1 MLAWLE
7 QFLVRYPEL
16 ALFLVIAAGYW
27 IGSFKIGAFSLG
39 PVTGALFAGLFVGQF
54 AHVPVSGMTKSFLFL
69 LFLFGI
75 GYSVGPQFMQ
85 ALKRDGSKPMLLAVV
100 VCITGLVGFD
110 PRCQGAA
117 AGSGLCGWAHVG
129 CPHPERRHGNG
140 DGRDQWAGRC
150 PRRTAALL
158 VAHIAVADAVCYIFG
173 YAGVIIFCTVIAPA
187 LLKIDLKTEAL
198 KLEQALGMTRAK
210 PGLASAW
217 RKFELRA
224 YRLAEESP
232 LAGLTVAAAEAR
244 VPEHRLF
251 IHRLRRGERI
261 IEAEPGMML
270 EAGDVIAL
278 SGPRQIIVE
287 LIGPRA
293 EEVEDKELLDIPVTT
308 ADVLLMNPKLAGRNL
323 GDASREDWT
332 RGLYLR
338 SMSRGGQEIP
348 VAAGVVLQRGD
359 LLRIVGPEPVV
370 QRAAAKI
377 GAIVA
382 PSASIDFV
390 VLGLAIF
397 LGGVVGVLATFSVGG
412 VKISLSTS
420 VGTLLAGLLVGH
432 LRTRYPLFGRIPDG
446 AVALMTSLGLAAFV
460 GLTGIHAGPIFL
472 SALQG
477 GGHRAPARRH
487 GGDPAAAGRW
497 VVLRPFRAADEPDP
511 SSRGFDRGA
520 DGDCSDGR
528 RPGALGEPCRGAGL
542 YAGISDR
549 EHPADDLGHD
559 HGRCHRRLMDTP
571 PALVRFHLLQLR
583 SVNRLTAAGGRGLVH
598 AALVPPIRCA
608 TVRVT
613 KVLQFVENEIPL
625 CGASSWLFVLS
636 NQCVVTARS

>member
-1 MLAWLE
+1 MLDWLE

-27 IGSFKIGAFSLG
+27 IGSFKVGAFSLG

-54 AHVPVSGMTKSFLFL
+54 AHVPVSSMTKSFLFL
-69 LFLFGI
+69 LFLFGV

-85 ALKRDGSKPMLLAVV
+85 ALKRDGLKPMLLAVV
-100 VCITGLVGFD
+100 VCLTGLAASILIAKALGLDPGF
-110 PRCQGAA
+110 A
-117 AGSGLCGWAHVG
+117 AGLMSGGLTQSAAMGTATDAVNG
-129 CPHPERRHGNG
+129 LAVPEADR
-140 DGRDQWAGRC
+140 
-150 PRRTAALL
+150 ALF

-224 YRLAEESP
+224 YRLAEGSP

-261 IEAEPGMML
+261 LEAGPGMML
-270 EAGDVIAL
+270 EAGDVIAI

-293 EEVEDKELLDIPVTT
+293 EEVEDKELLDVPVTT
-308 ADVLLMNPKLAGRNL
+308 ADVLLINPKLAGTNL
-323 GDASREDWT
+323 GDASKEDWT

-338 SMSRGGQEIP
+338 SMSRGSQEIP
-348 VAAGVVLQRGD
+348 VAAGVLLQRGD
-359 LLRIVGPEPVV
+359 LLRIVGPETVV

-382 PSASIDFV
+382 PSATTDFV

-397 LGGVVGVLATFSVGG
+397 LGGVVGVLVTFSVGS
-412 VKISLSTS
+412 VKITLSTS

-432 LRTRYPLFGRIPDG
+432 LRTHYPLFGRIPEG
-446 AVALMTSLGLAAFV
+446 AVNLMTSLGLAAFV
-460 GLTGIHAGPIFL
+460 GLTGIYAGPIFL
-472 SALQG
+472 SALREAGIGLLFG
-477 GGHRAPARRH
+477 GMVVTMLPQIIGLCFGHFALRMNPILLLGALTGSQTVTAAMAAIQERSGSPVAVLGYTPAYPVANILLTTW
-487 GGDPAAAGRW
+487 GTI
-497 VVLRPFRAADEPDP
+497 VVLVV
-511 SSRGFDRGA
+511 
-520 DGDCSDGR
+520 
-528 RPGALGEPCRGAGL
+528 AG
-542 YAGISDR
+542 
-549 EHPADDLGHD
+549 
-559 HGRCHRRLMDTP
+559 
-571 PALVRFHLLQLR
+571 
-583 SVNRLTAAGGRGLVH
+583 
-598 AALVPPIRCA
+598 
-608 TVRVT
+608 
-613 KVLQFVENEIPL
+613 
-625 CGASSWLFVLS
+625 
-636 NQCVVTARS
+636 

>member
-27 IGSFKIGAFSLG
+27 IGGFKIGAFSLG

-54 AHVPVSGMTKSFLFL
+54 ARVPVSGMTKSFLFL
-69 LFLFGI
+69 LFLFGV

-85 ALKRDGSKPMLLAVV
+85 ALKRDGLKPVLVAVV
-100 VCITGLVGFD
+100 VCITGLAASILVAKALRLDPGF
-110 PRCQGAA
+110 A
-117 AGSGLCGWAHVG
+117 AGLMSGGLTQSAAMGTATDAVNG
-129 CPHPERRHGNG
+129 LALPEADRG
-140 DGRDQWAGRC
+140 Q
-150 PRRTAALL
+150 L
-158 VAHIAVADAVCYIFG
+158 VAHIAVADAVCYLFG
-173 YAGVIIFCTVIAPA
+173 SAGVIIFCTVLAPA

-224 YRLAEESP
+224 YRLAEASP

-261 IEAEPGMML
+261 LEAEPGMTI

-287 LIGPRA
+287 LIEPRA
-293 EEVEDKELLDIPVTT
+293 EEVEDRELLDVPVTT
-308 ADVLLMNPKLAGRNL
+308 ADVLLINPELAGKNL
-323 GDASREDWT
+323 GDASREEWT

-338 SMSRGGQEIP
+338 LVSRGGQEIP
-348 VAAGVVLQRGD
+348 VAAGVMLERGD
-359 LLRIVGPEPVV
+359 LLRVVGPEPVV

-377 GAIVA
+377 GTIVA

-397 LGGVVGVLATFSVGG
+397 LGGAIGVLVTFSVGG
-412 VKISLSTS
+412 VRISLSTS

-432 LRTRYPLFGRIPDG
+432 LRTHYPLFGRIPEG
-446 AVALMTSLGLAAFV
+446 AVTLMTSLGLAAFV
-460 GLTGIHAGPIFL
+460 GLTGIYAGPIFL
-472 SALQG
+472 SSLREAGIGLLFGGMVVTLVPQVIGLFFGHFALRMNPILLLGALTGAQTATAAMAAVQERSESPVAVLG
-477 GGHRAPARRH
+477 YAPAYPIANILLTTW
-487 GGDPAAAGRW
+487 GTIMVL
-497 VVLRPFRAADEPDP
+497 VV
-511 SSRGFDRGA
+511 
-520 DGDCSDGR
+520 
-528 RPGALGEPCRGAGL
+528 
-542 YAGISDR
+542 
-549 EHPADDLGHD
+549 
-559 HGRCHRRLMDTP
+559 
-571 PALVRFHLLQLR
+571 
-583 SVNRLTAAGGRGLVH
+583 
-598 AALVPPIRCA
+598 
-608 TVRVT
+608 
-613 KVLQFVENEIPL
+613 
-625 CGASSWLFVLS
+625 
-636 NQCVVTARS
+636 AR